1 VKVELVL
8 IESTKKQFG
17 VLVLGLSM
25 TNEEINKKQRC
36 KKGKVKSITH
46 AFEDDRIKMLLEIME
61 KMEALR
67 KYIQF
72 SNC

>member
-1 VKVELVL
+1 VKVGLVL

-17 VLVLGLSM
+17 VLVLELTM

-36 KKGKVKSITH
+36 KKGKEKSIIDD
-46 AFEDDRIKMLLEIME
+46 FEDDRIKMLLEIME